1 MVLSLHR
8 KITIVLLVLYWP
20 TLFFFAHMPIPRVVQ
35 QANVSDKSLHFLA
48 YLVLVYLLW
57 FSILGERK
65 VSWRGVAPWC
75 MLVAL
80 AIYGI
85 LDEWSQSFVA
95 GRSCDPRDLCA
106 DMSGVFTGLVLISVF
121 TYWLSGLFV
130 VAILIFG
137 VTNVTSANLGEL
149 MPVTSGAF
157 HFFAYAAFAV
167 LWMQHVCRSRLG
179 LRVPR
184 TGGGYLVLA
193 IVAPAALLLSVK
205 LFAVVSGRVF
215 GARDMLISA
224 GGIGV
229 AVGTMYVTSLL
240 ARADRPSVRAE
251 AKR

>member
-1 MVLSLHR
+1 MLA
-8 KITIVLLVLYWP
+8 LYWP
-20 TLFFFAHMPIPRVVQ
+20 TLFFFAHIPIPRVVQ
-35 QANVSDKSLHFLA
+35 QADVSDKSLHFLA

-80 AIYGI
+80 AVYGVI
-85 LDEWSQSFVA
+85 DEWSQSFVV
-95 GRSCDPRDLCA
+95 GRTCDPRDFCA
-106 DMSGVFTGLVLISVF
+106 DMTGVFAGLVLISVF
-121 TYWLSGLFV
+121 SYWLSGLFV

-137 VTNVTSANLGEL
+137 ITNVTSANLGEL

-167 LWMQHVCRSRLG
+167 LWMQYVCHSRSG
-179 LRVPR
+179 LRVPG
-184 TGGGYLVLA
+184 TGGGYLVVA

-224 GGIGV
+224 GGIGI
-229 AVGTMYVTSLL
+229 AVGATYVTSLL
-240 ARADRPSVRAE
+240 ARADRPGVRAE
-251 AKR
+251 AER